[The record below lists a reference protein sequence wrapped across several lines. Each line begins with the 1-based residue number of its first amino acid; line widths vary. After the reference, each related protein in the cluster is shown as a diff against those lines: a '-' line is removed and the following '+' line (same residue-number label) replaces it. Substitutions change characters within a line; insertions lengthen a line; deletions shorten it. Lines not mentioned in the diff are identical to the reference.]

1 MSKRLSILRHA
12 KSDWGASGT
21 HDRNRTLTQRGSDN
35 AAKLGLLMQEQR
47 ILPDQIISSDA
58 TRAAETST
66 LVSKGLNYAGRI
78 ELSSKLYLASPE
90 TLLNATTACHDSIK
104 HLMLVAHNP
113 GMTEFVNQLS
123 KITLDNLPTCGIFCI
138 DFEIAAWSNISST
151 LPGQVHW
158 YHYPKLKR

>member
-1 MSKRLSILRHA
+1 MTKRLSILRHA
-12 KSDWGASGT
+12 KSDWGTSDT
-21 HDRNRTLTQRGSDN
+21 HDHDRILTQRGSDN

-58 TRAAETST
+58 TRAAETAR
-66 LVSKGLNYAGRI
+66 LVSKGLNYSGKI
-78 ELSSKLYLASPE
+78 ELRRELYLASAA

-123 KITLDNLPTCGIFCI
+123 NIKLDNLPTCGIFCI
-138 DFEIAAWSNISST
+138 DFEVAAWSEISGT

>member
-12 KSDWGASGT
+12 KSDWGASDT
-21 HDRNRTLTQRGSDN
+21 HDHDRILTQRGSDN

-58 TRAAETST
+58 TRAAETAT
-66 LVSKGLNYAGRI
+66 LVGKGLNYAGQI
-78 ELSSKLYLASPE
+78 ELSSELYLASAE
-90 TLLNATTACHDSIK
+90 TLLNATTACHESIK

-138 DFEIAAWSNISST
+138 DFEIAAWSKISST

>member
-21 HDRNRTLTQRGSDN
+21 HDHNRTLTQRGSDN